1 MSNKEYRLMKEEKK
15 MIKRAKFIE
24 PPSKLES
31 VLDENNQLIS
41 IFVTSL
47 KTAKEKKTS

>member
-24 PPSKLES
+24 SPSKLEA